1 MKTETNIYKKLLAFQ
16 KLGISVKKSSV
27 NPHFKSHY
35 ADLNEV
41 LDKVKKP
48 LNDLGIVILFS
59 PQAEGLGTTLHD
71 TESGTEIT
79 SFMKYVG
86 NDNAQKTL
94 ACNTY
99 FRRGSIVSL
108 LGLEDED
115 QDGNNAVQAPVR
127 KVEQKVEQTKEFVE
141 APIEKIKACSSVAEL
156 TALWNFMHPQQQAS
170 EHILEA
176 FKTKSKQLK
185 SKSNV

>member
-1 MKTETNIYKKLLAFQ
+1 MENKKNIYSKLLAFQ
-16 KLGISVKKSSV
+16 RLGISVKKSSV
-27 NPHFKSHY
+27 NPHFKSNY

-48 LNDLGIVILFS
+48 LNDLGVVIIFT
-59 PQAEGLGTTLHD
+59 PQMEGLNTCLYD
-71 TESGTEIT
+71 TESDTSVC

-99 FRRGSIVSL
+99 FRRGSLVSL

-115 QDGNNAVQAPVR
+115 LDGNNTVNQAP
-127 KVEQKVEQTKEFVE
+127 KKDFIEN
-141 APIEKIKACSSVAEL
+141 PIEKIKACKNTAEL
-156 TALWNFMHPQQQAS
+156 TAIWNSMPSSMQGA
-170 EHILEA
+170 EHIVEA
-176 FKTKSKQLK
+176 FKKQKATFKSK
-185 SKSNV
+185 